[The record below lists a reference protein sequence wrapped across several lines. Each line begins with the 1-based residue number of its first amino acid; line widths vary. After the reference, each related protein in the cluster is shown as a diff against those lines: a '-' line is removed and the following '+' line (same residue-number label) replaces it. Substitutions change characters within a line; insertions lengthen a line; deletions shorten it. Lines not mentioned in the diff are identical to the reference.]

1 MNDYSLYYGMTMI
14 AFVLTFGAQ
23 MYIQST
29 YRKYGQIA
37 NRNGVTGARAAAEI
51 LLRNNITD
59 VGINKGA
66 GVLTDHYDPRNSTVT
81 LSQANYDNASIA
93 SVAVS
98 SHECGHVLQDKT
110 NYYFLR
116 LRAAMYPIV
125 SFSSYGGYLAI
136 MVGVMFNILGLIQLG
151 ILMECV
157 ILAFQVITLPVEFDA
172 SNRAL
177 REIQKYGFLD
187 NDELQGAQTVLRA
200 AALTYVAGVA
210 SALLQ
215 ILRLVVM
222 FGGRRR
228 RDD

>member
-37 NRNGVTGARAAAEI
+37 NRNGITGARAAAEI

-66 GVLTDHYDPRNSTVT
+66 GTLTDHYDPRNSTVT
-81 LSQANYDNASIA
+81 LSQVNYDQASIA

-151 ILMECV
+151 IMMECV
-157 ILAFQVITLPVEFDA
+157 ILAFQVITLPVEFNA

-177 REIQKYGFLD
+177 QEIQKYGFLD